1 MRYTAKD
8 SQTKAMTMKLDQMSE
23 IMIADEPHK

>member
-1 MRYTAKD
+1 MG
-8 SQTKAMTMKLDQMSE
+8 E